1 MKIFLLLISICI
13 SIITNATTYF
23 ISPSG
28 NDATGNGTAANPW
41 RTLLKA
47 TATVTNPGDII
58 HVNAGTYIETATCY
72 LRVGVS
78 IEGDGV
84 TSIIKSTVTAQWQE
98 MINLVSPE
106 GTNGNQHIS
115 NIKVDGTMTA
125 QRGIWVGGRSN
136 VSVNNCT
143 IVDVFESGLIFSG
156 RNNGNPLPPTIYAT
170 GNTVYNNTINN
181 CASYNGNGSGCL
193 MFGGQIGMLIHDN
206 TITQT
211 QRPSGQNGWPIKY
224 TNEGWTRGCKI
235 YNNILTKRPYQND
248 GWSFCLEIFETQGM
262 EIYGNTIQG
271 SLDFNYQGNRGTYPY
286 VVWIHDN
293 IISQPVKNTYNE
305 EGIIFEYSVDGAIIE
320 NNTFNNINQGIVFYP
335 RTGTILK
342 DMVIRKNLFSNMGT
356 NSEGYMFGGFNGAL
370 GSWQI
375 NNCEI
380 YNNTFHAT
388 GLPYVALN
396 ISGIGAADLVNGLK
410 VKNNI
415 LQGSSLAA
423 MLTNDRSKF
432 INCQFQYNDFYLNGD
447 DVNLIPTWAS
457 TGLNF
462 PASTIVSNN
471 LATVNPLYVGG
482 GNFTL
487 QAASPLINAGVNVG
501 LAFNGS
507 APDIGY
513 AEYTGVTN
521 APPTAN
527 AGADQIISL
536 PTSTTNVTGT
546 GTDTD
551 GTVTAYLWTKISGPV
566 GPVITTPTSASTAI
580 TGFVAAGTYQFELRV
595 TDNNGAFG
603 RDTMQVTV
611 NPDPNIAPT
620 ADAGPDQS
628 ISFPTTLV
636 SVAGSGSDPDGT
648 ISSFLW
654 TKISGPAGG
663 VISNPSSALTDIT
676 GFVLSGIYRYE
687 LRVTDNNGAIGRDTI
702 QITLTNRAPTAN
714 AGADQTITLPVNTT
728 NLSGSGN
735 DPDGTVASFLWTKV
749 SGPAGGA
756 IANPA
761 LASTS
766 VSGLLQGIYRYELRV
781 TDNSG
786 AIGRDTMQITV
797 NPDPN
802 IAPTANA
809 GADQTI
815 TLPVNTAN
823 LSGSGNDPD
832 GTVASFLWT
841 KVSGPAGG
849 TIANPAL
856 ASTSVS
862 GLLQGIYRYELRVTD
877 NSGAIGRDTMQ
888 ITVNPDP
895 NIAPTANAGTDQT
908 ITLPVNTANLSGS
921 GNDPDGTIAS
931 YLWTKIS
938 GPAGGPIANP
948 ALASTSVSGLLQ
960 GIYRY
965 ELRVT
970 DNSGAV
976 GRDTMQITVNPA
988 PNIAPTA
995 NAGPD
1000 QTITLPVNTAN
1011 LSGSGNDPDGTIA
1024 SYLWTKV
1031 SGPAGG
1037 AIANPALPSTSV
1049 SGLIQGIYRY
1059 ELRVTDNSGAI
1070 GRDTMQIT
1078 VNPAA
1083 NIAPTANAGA
1093 DQTITLP
1100 VNTANLSG
1108 SGNDPDGTIAS
1119 YLWTKVSGPAGG
1131 AIANAASAS
1140 TSVSGLMQGIY
1151 RYELRVTDN
1160 SGAFGRDTMQITVNP
1175 APNVA
1180 PTANAGADINITLP
1194 TNTVNFNGTGID
1206 SDGTIATYTWIKIA
1220 GPIGGGGNITN
1231 PNAASTSVTAFI
1243 QGVYKFEL
1251 TVTDNSGATGR
1262 DTIQVAVFAPN
1273 VAPTANA
1280 GLNQSITLP
1289 TNTVTLNGSGNDVD
1303 GTITAY
1309 RWMRIAGPAN
1319 GTITST
1325 TAAVTSV
1332 TGLTAG
1338 VYLFELQ
1345 VTDNSGA
1352 TGRDTAQITVNA
1364 ANIPPVANAGPDQS
1378 VTLPTNSVTLSGSGT
1393 DADGT
1398 VVAYS
1403 WKQLSGPIDK
1413 LTSTNTA
1420 ISVLDNLLEGVYTF
1434 ELTVTDNRGATD
1446 KDSVTV
1452 TVAAALAFASQNNM
1466 KIFPNPVVNITTL
1479 QVNAA
1484 NNVFMVLVTIND
1496 QQGKMIYQKQLPAT
1510 NGNIREKIDMSRR
1523 RSEPPQMRMG
1533 LRKLLP
1539 I

>member
-1 MKIFLLLISICI
+1 MPPTIFINNKMESIFVKQVVSATKNPILKSYSLMKIFFLFISICI
-13 SIITNATTYF
+13 SIISNATTYF

-28 NDATGNGTAANPW
+28 NNTTGTGTIGSPWATLPYACT
-41 RTLLKA
+41 R
-47 TATVTNPGDII
+47 VTTPGDII
-58 HVNAGTYIETATCY
+58 HVNAGTYTITASCM
-72 LRVGVS
+72 VAPGVS
-78 IEGDGV
+78 IEGDGITSVLNSIV
-84 TSIIKSTVTAQWQE
+84 TDGGSGGYFLPTLNLRSST
-98 MINLVSPE
+98 E

-115 NIKVDGTMTA
+115 NIKLTGSNLTA
-125 QRGIWVGGRSN
+125 DMAIWVGGRSN
-136 VSVNNCT
+136 VDIYDCTIENFFNCGVVFGGRVDGIQLPPTVYADGNSVNNC
-143 IVDVFESGLIFSG
+143 I
-156 RNNGNPLPPTIYAT
+156 
-170 GNTVYNNTINN
+170 INN
-181 CASYNGNGSGCL
+181 CARWVGFGQGCL
-193 MFGGQIGMLIHDN
+193 MFGGQDNFEIGYS

-224 TNEGWTRGCKI
+224 MNDGYTRGGRI
-235 YNNILTKRPYQND
+235 HHNTILKRPYQND
-248 GWSFCLEIFETQGM
+248 GWSFALEIFNLRGL
-262 EIYGNTIQG
+262 EIDHNTIQG
-271 SLDFNYQGNRGTYPY
+271 SVDFNYQGDRGTYPY

-293 IISQPVKNTYNE
+293 TIAQPVKNTYNE
-305 EGIIFEYSVDGAIIE
+305 EGIIFEYSVDGTIIE
-320 NNTFNNINQGIVFYP
+320 DNVFNNLNQGIVFYP
-335 RTGTILK
+335 RAGTILK
-342 DMVIRKNLFSNMGT
+342 DMVIRRNLFSNMGT

-375 NNCEI
+375 INCEI

-388 GLPYVALN
+388 GQPYVALN
-396 ISGIGAADLVNGLK
+396 ISGLGAADLVNGLK

-487 QAASPLINAGVNVG
+487 QAGSPLINAGVNVG
-501 LAFNGS
+501 LTFNGS

-513 AEYTGVTN
+513 AEYNGVTN
-521 APPTAN
+521 SPPSAN
-527 AGADQIISL
+527 AGADQTITL
-536 PTSTTNVTGT
+536 PVNNVNVTGT
-546 GTDTD
+546 GADTD
-551 GTVTAYLWTKISGPV
+551 GTITAYLWTKISGPA
-566 GPVITTPTSASTAI
+566 GPVITTPTLATTAI
-580 TGFVAAGTYQFELRV
+580 TGFVTAGTYQFELRV

-620 ADAGPDQS
+620 ANAGADQT
-628 ISFPTTLV
+628 ISFPLNMVTV
-636 SVAGSGSDPDGT
+636 SGSGNDPDGT
-648 ISSFLW
+648 IAAFLW

-663 VISNPSSALTDIT
+663 TISNPSSALTDIT
-676 GFVLSGIYRYE
+676 GFFLSGIYRYE

-702 QITLTNRAPTAN
+702 QITLTNRTPTAN
-714 AGADQTITLPVNTT
+714 AGADQTITLPVNTA

-735 DPDGTVASFLWTKV
+735 DPDGTITNYLWTKI

-761 LASTS
+761 LASTN
-766 VSGLLQGIYRYELRV
+766 VSGLLQGIYSYELRV

-786 AIGRDTMQITV
+786 AVGRDTMQITV

-823 LSGSGNDPD
+823 LSGSGSDPD
-832 GTVASFLWT
+832 GTIAAYLWT
-841 KVSGPAGG
+841 KISGPAGG
-849 TIANPAL
+849 TIANAAS
-856 ASTSVS
+856 ASTSVN
-862 GLLQGIYRYELRVTD
+862 GLLQGIYRYQLRVTD
-877 NSGAIGRDTMQ
+877 NNGAIGRDTMQ

-895 NIAPTANAGTDQT
+895 NIAPTANAG
-908 ITLPVNTANLSGS
+908 AN
-921 GNDPDGTIAS
+921 
-931 YLWTKIS
+931 
-938 GPAGGPIANP
+938 
-948 ALASTSVSGLLQ
+948 
-960 GIYRY
+960 
-965 ELRVT
+965 
-970 DNSGAV
+970 
-976 GRDTMQITVNPA
+976 
-988 PNIAPTA
+988 
-995 NAGPD
+995 

-1037 AIANPALPSTSV
+1037 AIANSALVSTSV
-1049 SGLIQGIYRY
+1049 SGLLQGIYRY
-1059 ELRVTDNSGAI
+1059 ELMVTDNGGAV

-1078 VNPAA
+1078 VNPAP

-1131 AIANAASAS
+1131 AIANPALAS
-1140 TSVSGLMQGIY
+1140 TGVSGLLQGIY

-1160 SGAFGRDTMQITVNP
+1160 SGAIGRDTMQITVNP

-1180 PTANAGADINITLP
+1180 PTANAGVDINITLP
-1194 TNTVNFNGTGID
+1194 VNTVNFNGTGND
-1206 SDGTIATYTWIKIA
+1206 PDGTITTYNWTKIS

-1231 PNAASTSVTAFI
+1231 SNAASTSVTAFI

-1251 TVTDNSGATGR
+1251 TVTDNSGATAR

-1273 VAPTANA
+1273 MIPTANA

-1309 RWMRIAGPAN
+1309 RWIRIAGPTN
-1319 GTITST
+1319 GTITNTSF
-1325 TAAVTSV
+1325 AVTNV

-1403 WKQLSGPIDK
+1403 WKQLSGPVDK

-1452 TVAAALAFASQNNM
+1452 TVAAALAFASQNTM
-1466 KIFPNPVVNITTL
+1466 KIFPNPVVSITTL

-1510 NGNIREKIDMSRR
+1510 NGNIREKIDMSRFA
-1523 RSEPPQMRMG
+1523 SGAYFVTVYFNSQEKQTI
-1533 LRKLLP
+1533 K
-1539 I
+1539 IIKN